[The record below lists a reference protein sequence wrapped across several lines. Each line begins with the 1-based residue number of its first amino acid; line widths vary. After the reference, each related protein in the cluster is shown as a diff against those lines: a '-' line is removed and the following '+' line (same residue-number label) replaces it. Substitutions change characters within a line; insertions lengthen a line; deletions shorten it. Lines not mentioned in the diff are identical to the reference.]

1 MPRKPFTIQDVRID
15 KNLRE
20 LERKI
25 LEEPSIDHNKLKNT
39 HNLTTDID
47 HDALTNFVQNEH
59 IDYTPAIDNTN
70 YVVKTPVRCRAY
82 LGSDQDDIANGVW
95 VTVELGSEAFDTGS
109 DFNTT
114 THQYTTPVAG
124 YYLVCGS
131 LWLHDLTANKR
142 YGISVYNV
150 TDSKN
155 EALVLIDVGNDVN
168 SKAFP
173 CVSVSYIGANK
184 VLELRA
190 YQESGGAGV
199 DIGAGDPL
207 TSLSIHL
214 LSV

>member
-1 MPRKPFTIQDVRID
+1 MRKPYTVQDVRID

-20 LERKI
+20 IERKI
-25 LEEPSIDHNKLKNT
+25 LGESDINHNALKNT

-47 HDALTNFVQNEH
+47 HDALTNFVENEH

-70 YVVKTPVRCRAY
+70 YVVKTPIRCKAY
-82 LGSDQDDIANGVW
+82 LGTDQDNIANAEW
-95 VTVELGSEAFDTGS
+95 VTVDLDTETFDTGS

-131 LWLHDLTANKR
+131 VWLHDLIANKR
-142 YGISVYNV
+142 YGVAICNV
-150 TDSKN
+150 TDAKD
-155 EALVLIDVGNDVN
+155 EALAMYGIGNDIG

-199 DIGAGDPL
+199 DIGASDPF